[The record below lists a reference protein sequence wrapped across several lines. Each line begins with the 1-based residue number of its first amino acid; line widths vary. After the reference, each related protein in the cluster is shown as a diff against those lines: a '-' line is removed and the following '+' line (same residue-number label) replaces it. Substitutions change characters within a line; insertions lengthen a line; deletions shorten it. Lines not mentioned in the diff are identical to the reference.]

1 MTIDTTSV
9 VLLTGASSG
18 LGAALAETLG
28 TRGVH
33 VALVARR
40 KSQLQEVAA
49 RVRSAGGTPLVLT
62 ADVSQ
67 EADCERVVRET
78 IAAFGT
84 IDVLVNNAGRGN
96 RASVEDTTTADLDNM
111 FRLNVYSQFWLTRQ
125 VLPIMKSVGSG
136 YILNISSFAGKVGF
150 PFNAAYVA
158 AKHAVVGF
166 TASLRAELAD
176 TGIEATCVCP
186 AGITTDWAA
195 VTDGGA
201 IGDVFAQGIK
211 ASRTIARE
219 RALTLAPLTHMMSA
233 NEIAAML
240 LAVIEGGRT
249 DDVFTHEGTESQAL
263 LAATQRR
270 DLEDQML
277 PLYLG
282 MRQAY
287 EAVPR

>member
-1 MTIDTTSV
+1 MTIDNKSV

-18 LGAALAETLG
+18 LGAALAEVLG
-28 TRGVH
+28 TRGAH

-40 KSQLQEVAA
+40 KSKLQEVAS
-49 RVRSAGGTPLVLT
+49 RVRSAGGTPLVIS

-67 EADCERVVRET
+67 EADCARVVQET
-78 IAAFGT
+78 IAEFGR

-111 FRLNVYSQFWLTRQ
+111 FRLNVYSQFWLSRE
-125 VLPIMKSVGSG
+125 VLPSMKNIGSG

-150 PFNAAYVA
+150 PLNAAYVA

-166 TASLRAELAD
+166 TASLRAELAG

-186 AGITTDWAA
+186 AGIITDWAT

-211 ASRTIARE
+211 YSRSIARE
-219 RALTLAPLTHMMSA
+219 RALPLAPLTRMMPA
-233 NEIAAML
+233 NEIAEML
-240 LAVIEGGRT
+240 VGVIGGGRT
-249 DDVFTHEGTESQAL
+249 DDVFTHEGTKEQAL
-263 LAATQRR
+263 LATTQRR
-270 DLEDQML
+270 ALEDKML

-282 MRQAY
+282 MQQAY
-287 EAVPR
+287 DEARR